1 MTRNQQKTFLT
12 MFIFLT
18 AFLVAILLLF
28 NIFSYQ
34 REKSFIAKN
43 LDFSKENND
52 YNNIQFI
59 DMDIYTVE
67 IDNNNEIVKIYN
79 HGIEDEKFK
88 VEKIAKD
95 ILKKSNLNKSVIRNL
110 YFSKYSYC
118 FRYKHSI
125 TIINHRDI
133 SKRLRKILFVSFI
146 LFIFGEMAF
155 YFASVRLTKYL
166 VKPVKE
172 VNKDK
177 DLLVE
182 ASHELKEPLAIIVSS
197 SNELIKDN
205 KNKKQINNIQFE
217 AERMNRLLNKFIELS
232 KLDNK
237 IPAEDIK
244 IESLSSIIENSCMNF
259 ESSAEEKQIKI
270 VQRIEPNVTMKC
282 SRQEIDKVMSIL
294 IDNAIKHCTKKS
306 TVTVDLFK
314 SKNDITIRVSN
325 PGSPIKQGEE
335 DKIFETFYRS
345 KESADRSNNR
355 YGMKM
360 VVAKNIVTKHNGTI
374 TAYSQNDLTT
384 FKIVFKK

>member
-182 ASHELKEPLAIIVSS
+182 ASHEL
-197 SNELIKDN
+197 NY
-205 KNKKQINNIQFE
+205 
-217 AERMNRLLNKFIELS
+217 LN
-232 KLDNK
+232 
-237 IPAEDIK
+237 
-244 IESLSSIIENSCMNF
+244 
-259 ESSAEEKQIKI
+259 
-270 VQRIEPNVTMKC
+270 
-282 SRQEIDKVMSIL
+282 
-294 IDNAIKHCTKKS
+294 
-306 TVTVDLFK
+306 
-314 SKNDITIRVSN
+314 
-325 PGSPIKQGEE
+325 
-335 DKIFETFYRS
+335 
-345 KESADRSNNR
+345 
-355 YGMKM
+355 
-360 VVAKNIVTKHNGTI
+360 
-374 TAYSQNDLTT
+374 
-384 FKIVFKK
+384 